1 MYKNSLI
8 NNIISEN
15 NNELLIK
22 GEHFE
27 KFLSKE
33 KGATLIV
40 IKDIISDNCLFL
52 NDVIKKA
59 TKNSFTVC
67 YAYKVAP
74 TMEILEV
81 IKERGMGIEIYS
93 LTELEMALSIGVSTI
108 VVDGMYKTDEL
119 LTKSIQN
126 NVTIINADSIKEIIR
141 INEIAEKYNIIQDI
155 GIRVKKREDSK
166 MGISVEQI
174 EQFLTTLKSFHNV
187 RVIGVHIHPGSNAS
201 EEVVINSYLKMFNM
215 FKLLRNAGFLIK
227 YVDFGGGLPERNIV
241 EKSLLKRI
249 SEYIDAFEKHEDIHY
264 IFEPGRF
271 IVGDAGI
278 IFSRV
283 LDKRVD
289 ENLIILNIAVMP
301 YFSNTKS
308 TFRYMFPSQIKYE
321 PKGSWRICGLWPL
334 DQDEIS
340 SEALYQGVPKELEE
354 GDCFCILNAG
364 AYNID
369 RIEEYTLTGDMEIKY
384 I

>member
-1 MYKNSLI
+1 
-8 NNIISEN
+8 
-15 NNELLIK
+15 
-22 GEHFE
+22 
-27 KFLSKE
+27 
-33 KGATLIV
+33 
-40 IKDIISDNCLFL
+40 
-52 NDVIKKA
+52 
-59 TKNSFTVC
+59 
-67 YAYKVAP
+67 
-74 TMEILEV
+74 
-81 IKERGMGIEIYS
+81 
-93 LTELEMALSIGVSTI
+93 
-108 VVDGMYKTDEL
+108 
-119 LTKSIQN
+119 
-126 NVTIINADSIKEIIR
+126 
-141 INEIAEKYNIIQDI
+141 
-155 GIRVKKREDSK
+155 
-166 MGISVEQI
+166 
-174 EQFLTTLKSFHNV
+174 
-187 RVIGVHIHPGSNAS
+187 
-201 EEVVINSYLKMFNM
+201 M
-215 FKLLRNAGFLIK
+215 FKVLRNAGFLIK